1 MYSLGNMNILLSKT
15 FIFKSVQ
22 SLVVIYLIYKI
33 SKGEVKPNPGANN
46 LRNIIVYV
54 SKRLF

>member
-1 MYSLGNMNILLSKT
+1 MNILLSKT
-15 FIFKSVQ
+15 LIFKSVQ

>member
-1 MYSLGNMNILLSKT
+1 M
-15 FIFKSVQ
+15 
-22 SLVVIYLIYKI
+22 IYLVYKI
-33 SKGEVKPNPGANN
+33 SKGELKPNPEANN